1 MSFSFTLLVTCAL
14 SIGLLGTKPR
24 SVDPYS
30 YIYYEKPWT
39 EPEETIFSEDF
50 QFQKDRAFDRR
61 VSSGTSE
68 QVAEATFYR

>member
-24 SVDPYS
+24 PVNPYGD
-30 YIYYEKPWT
+30 IYYEKSWT

-50 QFQKDRAFDRR
+50 QFQKDRAFDKRA
-61 VSSGTSE
+61 SE
-68 QVAEATFYR
+68 QVAETTFYR

>member
-30 YIYYEKPWT
+30 DVYYEKSWT

-50 QFQKDRAFDRR
+50 QFQKDRA
-61 VSSGTSE
+61 SE
-68 QVAEATFYR
+68 QVAEATFYW